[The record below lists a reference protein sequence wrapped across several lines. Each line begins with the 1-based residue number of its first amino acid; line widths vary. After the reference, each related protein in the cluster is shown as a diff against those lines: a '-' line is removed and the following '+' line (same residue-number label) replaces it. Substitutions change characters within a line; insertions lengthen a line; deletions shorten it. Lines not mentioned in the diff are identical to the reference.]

1 MRFVTLLVLSVL
13 GPFVGK
19 APQER
24 AAFSS
29 RTELAVLHVSVLD
42 RQAGFVPGLPREA
55 FTVQENGRPQPIAFF
70 ENNDAP
76 VTVGLV
82 IDNSGSMQPRR
93 DAVIAASMAFASSSN
108 PADEMFTI
116 NFNERVWPG
125 LPPGRAFTSDLAE
138 LREALG
144 KSGARG
150 QTALFDGIDAALRH
164 LAQARKSRKVLIVV
178 SDGGDNASRAKF
190 SDVLEAALR
199 TDVVIYTIGLHDE
212 NDRDAKPKLLRELAD
227 VTGGEAFFPRD
238 NESVTPVLERIARD
252 IRSSYTIGYVPPAA
266 AADARRQVKVDV
278 KPPDRRKLKVRVR
291 STYVGTGDVK

>member
-1 MRFVTLLVLSVL
+1 MRIVSLLVLSVL
-13 GPFVGK
+13 GPLLGK

-42 RQAGFVPGLPREA
+42 RRAGFVPGLPREA
-55 FTVQENGRPQPIAFF
+55 FTVEENGHPQPIAFF
-70 ENNDAP
+70 ENNDSP

-93 DAVIAASMAFASSSN
+93 DEVIAASMAFASSSH

-138 LREALG
+138 LRQALG
-144 KSGARG
+144 RSGARG
-150 QTALFDGIDAALRH
+150 QTALFDGIDAGLRH
-164 LAQARKSRKVLIVV
+164 LAQGHKSRKVLIVV

-212 NDRDAKPKLLRELAD
+212 NDPDAKPGLLRKLAD
-227 VTGGEAFFPRD
+227 VTGGEAFFPRG
-238 NESVTPVLERIARD
+238 NENVTPVLERIARD

-266 AADARRQVKVDV
+266 APDARRKVKVDV
-278 KPPDRRKLKVRVR
+278 KPPDRQKLKVRVR
-291 STYVGTGDVK
+291 STYVGAGDAK

>member
-1 MRFVTLLVLSVL
+1 MRIVTLLVLSVL
-13 GPFVGK
+13 GPLPGT
-19 APQER
+19 QER

-42 RQAGFVPGLPREA
+42 RQAGFVPGLPRDA
-55 FTVQENGRPQPIAFF
+55 FTVAENGRPQPIAFF
-70 ENNDAP
+70 ENNDTP

-93 DAVIAASMAFASSSN
+93 DAVIAATMAFASSSH
-108 PADEMFTI
+108 PADEMFII

-125 LPPGRAFTSDLAE
+125 LPPGRSFTSDLAE
-138 LREALG
+138 LRDALG
-144 KSGARG
+144 RSGARG

-164 LAQARKSRKVLIVV
+164 LARGGKPRKVLIVV

-190 SDVLEAALR
+190 SDVLDAALR

-212 NDRDAKPKLLRELAD
+212 NDRDAKPGLLRELAD

-252 IRSSYTIGYVPPAA
+252 IRSSYTIGYVPPSAA
-266 AADARRQVKVDV
+266 PDARRTVKVDV
-278 KPPDRRKLKVRVR
+278 KPADRRNLKVRVR
-291 STYVGTGDVK
+291 STYVGAGELK

>member
-1 MRFVTLLVLSVL
+1 MRIAALLVLSML
-13 GPFVGK
+13 GHG
-19 APQER
+19 PQER

-55 FTVQENGRPQPIAFF
+55 FTVEENGRPQPIAFF
-70 ENNDAP
+70 ENDDAP

-93 DAVIAASMAFASSSN
+93 DAVIAASLAFASSSH

-144 KSGARG
+144 RSSARG

-164 LAQARKSRKVLIVV
+164 VANGHKSRKVLVVV
-178 SDGGDNASRAKF
+178 SDGGDNASHTTF
-190 SDVLEAALR
+190 SDVLAAALR
-199 TDVVIYTIGLHDE
+199 TDVVIYTIGLHDAH
-212 NDRDAKPKLLRELAD
+212 DRDAQPGLLRKLAE
-227 VTGGEAFFPRD
+227 VTGGEAFFPRPD
-238 NESVTPVLERIARD
+238 DSVTPVLERIARD

-266 AADARRQVKVDV
+266 APDSRRKVKVAV
-278 KPPDRRKLKVRVR
+278 KPADHRKLKVRVR
-291 STYVGTGDVK
+291 STYMGPGDTQ

>member
-1 MRFVTLLVLSVL
+1 MRIVALLTLSVL
-13 GPFVGK
+13 AQV
-19 APQER
+19 PQER
-24 AAFSS
+24 ASFSS

-55 FTVQENGRPQPIAFF
+55 FTVAENGRPHPIAFF
-70 ENNDAP
+70 ENDDDP

-144 KSGARG
+144 RSGARG
-150 QTALFDGIDAALRH
+150 QTALFDGIDTALRH
-164 LAQARKSRKVLIVV
+164 LAHGEKPRKVLVVV
-178 SDGGDNASRAKF
+178 SDGGDNASKTTF
-190 SDVLEAALR
+190 SDVLETALR
-199 TDVVIYTIGLHDE
+199 TDVVIYTIGLHDP
-212 NDRDAKPKLLRELAD
+212 NDREAKPGLLRELAE

-252 IRSSYTIGYVPPAA
+252 IRSSYTIGYAPPSAPPG
-266 AADARRQVKVDV
+266 ARRQVKVDV
-278 KPPDRRKLKVRVR
+278 RAPGHRKLKVRVR
-291 STYVGTGDVK
+291 SSYVGAGEPK

>member
-1 MRFVTLLVLSVL
+1 MRIVALLTLSLL
-13 GPFVGK
+13 GQV
-19 APQER
+19 PQER

-42 RQAGFVPGLPREA
+42 RRAGFVPGLPREA
-55 FTVQENGRPQPIAFF
+55 FTVEENGRPQPIAFF
-70 ENNDAP
+70 ENDDSP

-93 DAVIAASMAFASSSN
+93 DAVIAASMAFASSSH

-125 LPPGRAFTSDLAE
+125 LPPGRAFTSDLSE
-138 LREALG
+138 LRDALG
-144 KSGARG
+144 RSGARG

-164 LAQARKSRKVLIVV
+164 LAQGRKPRKVLVV
-178 SDGGDNASRAKF
+178 ISDGGDNASKAKF

-199 TDVVIYTIGLHDE
+199 TDVVIYTIGLHDP
-212 NDRDAKPKLLRELAD
+212 NDRDAKPGLLRELAD
-227 VTGGEAFFPRD
+227 VTGGEAFFPMD

-252 IRSSYTIGYVPPAA
+252 IRASYTIGYAPPAA
-266 AADARRQVKVDV
+266 APDMRRKVKVDV
-278 KPPDRRKLKVRVR
+278 KAPEHRKLKVRVR
-291 STYVGTGDVK
+291 STYVGAGEAK

>member
-1 MRFVTLLVLSVL
+1 MSIVALLTLSVL
-13 GPFVGK
+13 AQV
-19 APQER
+19 PQER

-55 FTVQENGRPQPIAFF
+55 FTVEENGRPQPIAFF
-70 ENNDAP
+70 ENDDAP

-93 DAVIAASMAFASSSN
+93 DAVIAATMAFASSSH

-125 LPPGRAFTSDLAE
+125 LPPGRAFTSDLSE

-144 KSGARG
+144 RSRARG
-150 QTALFDGIDAALRH
+150 QTALFDGIDTALRH
-164 LAQARKSRKVLIVV
+164 LARGQKPRKVLVV
-178 SDGGDNASRAKF
+178 ISDGGDNASTATF
-190 SDVLEAALR
+190 SDILDAALR
-199 TDVVIYTIGLHDE
+199 TDVVIYTIGLHDP
-212 NDRDAKPKLLRELAD
+212 NDRDAKPRLLRELAE

-238 NESVTPVLERIARD
+238 NESVTAVLERIARD
-252 IRSSYTIGYVPPAA
+252 IRASYTIGYAPPSAA
-266 AADARRQVKVDV
+266 PDTRRKIKVDV
-278 KPPDRRKLKVRVR
+278 KTQDRRKLKVRVR
-291 STYVGTGDVK
+291 STYVGAGGTK